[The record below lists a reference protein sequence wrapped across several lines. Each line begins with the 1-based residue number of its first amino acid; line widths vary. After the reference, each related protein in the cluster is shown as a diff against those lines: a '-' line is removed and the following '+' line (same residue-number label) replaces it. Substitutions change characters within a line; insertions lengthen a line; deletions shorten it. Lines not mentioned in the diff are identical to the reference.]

1 MASPLICPFRSDV
14 TTFHI
19 GRKRFQ
25 PLEGRFAGVIW
36 RGRVR
41 IPPRHIGGG
50 CLPLNGEMVLLIEKI
65 LCQPSMSAGSWSV
78 GIPTGGYKT
87 LSNHRRAQASLG
99 LEHKLLSK
107 LLGQFGQLLFYVH
120 SNSCAE
126 FTTKQNELRFK
137 VSTVQKQDSRNLAF
151 GFGSCECTYRMVL
164 ARTRAE
170 TIHLVSTPIPPPCPQ
185 CVLCLLS
192 E

>member
-1 MASPLICPFRSDV
+1 MSRAFR
-14 TTFHI
+14 
-19 GRKRFQ
+19 R
-25 PLEGRFAGVIW
+25 GVGA
-36 RGRVR
+36 R
-41 IPPRHIGGG
+41 
-50 CLPLNGEMVLLIEKI
+50 
-65 LCQPSMSAGSWSV
+65 QPS
-78 GIPTGGYKT
+78 GGFKT
-87 LSNHRRAQASLG
+87 LSNHRRPQASMG
-99 LEHKLLSK
+99 LENKLLSK

-170 TIHLVSTPIPPPCPQ
+170 TIHSMNTPVPPPTPLRAFE
-185 CVLCLLS
+185 VLCQSVKSGIKKFKVSMSIDGILT
-192 E
+192 EEVMMPIAQ